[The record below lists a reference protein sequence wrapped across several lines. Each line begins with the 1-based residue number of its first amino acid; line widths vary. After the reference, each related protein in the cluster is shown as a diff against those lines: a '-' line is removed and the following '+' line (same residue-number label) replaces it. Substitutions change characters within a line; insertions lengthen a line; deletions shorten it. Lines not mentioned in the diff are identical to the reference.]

1 MITALQKKVVIEQI
15 LAVDSKWIPD
25 IDKSSR
31 QPEKAE
37 RLQFTTE
44 VKRRQVAFDI
54 HTVL

>member
-1 MITALQKKVVIEQI
+1 LITALQKKVVIEQI